1 MQENVSQPGLIL
13 PNIGIRSVSPYI
25 HACILHQARITDY
38 KSHPLRRNEEG
49 TATLTETMTFIFTEV
64 EVARHF
70 FVVQPPSEPF
80 LSQLQTLHLD
90 IDTIACGLHP
100 SQHSPSSSLPP
111 SSPSTTSLALNPS
124 PSRRGIGNHCYP
136 WEDLTFA
143 LTTKLPNL
151 KALRI
156 RLRSPAS
163 IPERLAFA
171 RFFPDNR
178 RHHDDDNDEKNKP
191 HAPNWERV
199 LVVEFPVRRIIPKE
213 MRNRPYPGLMVEPPY
228 SFDFWKPP
236 FEVRRSGRRPEYTWN
251 PMYGII
257 PRLHPIGH

>member
-1 MQENVSQPGLIL
+1 MHT
-13 PNIGIRSVSPYI
+13 YI
-25 HACILHQARITDY
+25 HTYILHQARKTDY
-38 KSHPLRRNEEG
+38 KSHPIQRNEEG
-49 TATLTETMTFIFTEV
+49 TATLTETITFIFTEV

-100 SQHSPSSSLPP
+100 SQHSPSSSSPPP
-111 SSPSTTSLALNPS
+111 SSPSTTSLALNSS
-124 PSRRGIGNHCYP
+124 PSRGGTGNRCYP

-143 LTTKLPNL
+143 LTTKLPSL

-156 RLRSPAS
+156 RLRSPAT

-191 HAPNWERV
+191 HAPNWGRV

-213 MRNRPYPGLMVEPPY
+213 MRNRPYPGLMVE
-228 SFDFWKPP
+228 PP